1 MVWCATR
8 EFPEAG
14 SDRGDESAMVLA
26 LQPGTPERE
35 HFPNMNTGGVCRMG
49 VIVCRQSTGVD

>member
-14 SDRGDESAMVLA
+14 SDRGDESAMVPA
-26 LQPGTPERE
+26 LQLGTPESE
-35 HFPNMNTGGVCRMG
+35 HFPNMNTGGVCRRS
-49 VIVCRQSTGVD
+49 VIVCE